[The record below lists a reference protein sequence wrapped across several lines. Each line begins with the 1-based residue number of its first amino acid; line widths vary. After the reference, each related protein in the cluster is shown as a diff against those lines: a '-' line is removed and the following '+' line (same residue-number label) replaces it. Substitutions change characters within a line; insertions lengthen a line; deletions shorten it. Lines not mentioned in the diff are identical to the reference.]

1 MAKKDEITPHEAV
14 FDPIAALD
22 KLGIKGVPQEIDVEE
37 EVERA
42 EEAVSNMEVL
52 ELENDLGDGG
62 PVRAVVGN
70 NSFFSGAGSLTINS
84 SDMKDAYAAERAA
97 YAASNSKEAMR
108 FNTGKARW
116 DLLPGDA
123 LSELVAVYT
132 MGAEKYA
139 ARNWEKGLKWTNC
152 FASMMRHSWKWMM
165 GEDLDE
171 ESGLH
176 HMAHVAW
183 NALAIVAFFK
193 RRRTDLDDRPTA

>member
-1 MAKKDEITPHEAV
+1 MSKDNNDITPHEAV
-14 FDPIAALD
+14 FDPIAALK
-22 KLGIKGVPQEIDVEE
+22 KLGIQGKPTEIDIESELEKAEKAVEK
-37 EVERA
+37 
-42 EEAVSNMEVL
+42 MEVL
-52 ELENDLGDGG
+52 ELENDVGDGG
-62 PVRAVVGN
+62 PVRAVVGDITSTVLAN
-70 NSFFSGAGSLTINS
+70 GRDGAA
-84 SDMKDAYAAERAA
+84 DPYAIERAA
-97 YAASNSKEAMR
+97 YAVSGSKEAMR
-108 FNTGKARW
+108 FNTGKPRW

-139 ARNWEKGLKWTNC
+139 DRNWEKGLKWTNC

-165 GEDLDE
+165 GEDLDD